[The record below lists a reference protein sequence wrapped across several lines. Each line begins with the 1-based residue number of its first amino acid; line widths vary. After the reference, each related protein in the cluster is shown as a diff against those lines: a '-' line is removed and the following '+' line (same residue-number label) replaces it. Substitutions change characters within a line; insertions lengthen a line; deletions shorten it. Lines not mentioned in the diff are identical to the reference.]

1 MKYITRFL
9 GADQAQLENYE
20 NKKEYVA
27 HDFDVETKKLN
38 LPNGDTLHTEQILA
52 AFLSKLFLTCGGG
65 TNRAIVF
72 SVPAYFEARERQAL
86 LDSAKIAILGPDI
99 NIMTEGAAIT
109 LFYAYQW
116 RSSLND

>member
-27 HDFDVETKKLN
+27 HDFDVETKKLS

-52 AFLSKLFLTCGGG
+52 AFLSKLFLTCGAG

-72 SVPAYFEARERQAL
+72 SVPAYFEARER
-86 LDSAKIAILGPDI
+86 
-99 NIMTEGAAIT
+99 
-109 LFYAYQW
+109 
-116 RSSLND
+116 